1 MASCDELW
9 CYGEQNLGC
18 PCTEHPIG
26 NQLDPVIHR
35 EPHQRA
41 LHPQGHPR
49 SVTATFAWS
58 NDIPWVARPI
68 AIVIAIGHAP
78 CPMPHPR
85 RPPGSSSGGEGR
97 QRWATALS
105 FLHVAFV
112 CLLELLRLRRNEQ
125 DELAVEGVILRHDL
139 AVLCRQGDRLA
150 LWPTDRTVLA
160 GLSRLVSRR
169 RTGSVL

>member
-1 MASCDELW
+1 MVERHSMGRSADCDRY
-9 CYGEQNLGC
+9 CY
-18 PCTEHPIG
+18 
-26 NQLDPVIHR
+26 
-35 EPHQRA
+35 RA
-41 LHPQGHPR
+41 
-49 SVTATFAWS
+49 
-58 NDIPWVARPI
+58 
-68 AIVIAIGHAP
+68 

-150 LWPTDRTVLA
+150 LWSTDRTVLA
-160 GLSRLVSRR
+160 GLSRLVSRAGRGRFFDQPSTELWRHRDLVR
-169 RTGSVL
+169 RRWTYPQKGRPVRPAVSTGTVQLMYPQVPVITPKYGAWQ